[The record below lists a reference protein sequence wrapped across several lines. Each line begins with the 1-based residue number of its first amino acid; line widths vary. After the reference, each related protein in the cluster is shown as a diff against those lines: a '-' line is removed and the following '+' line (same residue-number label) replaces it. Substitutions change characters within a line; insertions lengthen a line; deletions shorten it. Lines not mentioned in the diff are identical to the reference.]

1 MERFWEIDFFRGSA
15 VILMIIFNYAF
26 ALRYF
31 GIYDVG
37 LGFLFWWL
45 FPRLIAGAFIFIAG
59 LSLAVSYSRLKGK
72 RIIYRK
78 FISRGLKIFSL
89 GLLITLVTFFLVPS
103 VFVMFGILHFIGAAV
118 MLSPIFLKL
127 DRKYI
132 LIAALSSLVA
142 GIYLQGFSVSF
153 PWLLWLG
160 FIPENLITLDYFP
173 LLPWL
178 GIFLLGIYSSG
189 ILYKNGRRIFRIS
202 KQPAGSRLVCL
213 LGRNSLLIYMLH
225 QPLLT
230 TVLLLLNYRIF

>member
-31 GIYDVG
+31 GIYDLD

-59 LSLAVSYSRLKGK
+59 LSLAVSYSRLKDRK
-72 RIIYRK
+72 TSYRK
-78 FISRGLKIFSL
+78 YVSRGLVVFSL

-118 MLSPIFLKL
+118 MLSPLFLKL
-127 DRKYI
+127 GRKYI
-132 LIAALSSLVA
+132 LVAALSSLAA

-160 FIPENLITLDYFP
+160 FIPENFITLDYFP

-178 GIFLLGIYSSG
+178 GVFLLGIYFSG
-189 ILYKNGRRIFRIS
+189 VLYKNGRRSFKIS
-202 KQPAGSRLVCL
+202 EQPAVSRLVCL
-213 LGRNSLLIYMLH
+213 LGRNSLMIYMLH
-225 QPLLT
+225 QPLLAIA
-230 TVLLLLNYRIF
+230 LLLLNYRIF